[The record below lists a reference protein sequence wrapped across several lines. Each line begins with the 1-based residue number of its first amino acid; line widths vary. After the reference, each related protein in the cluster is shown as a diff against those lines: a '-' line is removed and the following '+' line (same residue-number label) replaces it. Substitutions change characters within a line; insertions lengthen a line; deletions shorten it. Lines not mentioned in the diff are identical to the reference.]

1 MNFTKSD
8 IDKMVVIG
16 DRLLI
21 RPTTSESRTKSGLLL
36 PPGLEEKENIL
47 SGYVIR
53 VGPGYPI
60 PNIEA
65 EESWKPSSD
74 TIKYIPLQVQVG
86 DLAIFLQKQ
95 AYEIEFHTQKYFV
108 LSQSSVLM
116 VIRDDF
122 GLDE

>member
-1 MNFTKSD
+1 MNFTAKD
-8 IDKMVVIG
+8 IEKIEVIG
-16 DRLLI
+16 DRILI
-21 RPTTSESRTKSGLLL
+21 KPTTAESRTKSGLLL
-36 PPGLEEKENIL
+36 PPGIEEKENIL
-47 SGYVIR
+47 SGYVIK

-65 EESWKPSSD
+65 DEPWKPASD
-74 TIKYIPLQVQVG
+74 TIKYIPLQIQVG

-95 AYEIEFHTQKYFV
+95 AYEIQFISQKYYV

-122 GLDE
+122 ES